1 MQRSILK
8 AIPSC
13 ILMLLFFAC
22 SNHQTTQEAGI
33 DYTNTLRNQF
43 KNRFADIQ
51 WTEALNPKFISDRKA
66 LDSVHFSSR
75 SLSTVNAASVLSYP
89 ATDAIYPSVPDFG
102 SIDIRELPLSL
113 KSAITDFCTELLN
126 ISQTESSQQGQTIQK
141 KGFQETYAT
150 LASSFLLGRQY
161 MLSIYLHDTAS
172 YPVANIFYLGSP
184 SIKDKTYEVPVLF
197 LSPKGSWIVIF
208 YTLLQED
215 SWKIEQIRYGDFVY
229 E

>member
-22 SNHQTTQEAGI
+22 SNHQTIQEAGI

-172 YPVANIFYLGSP
+172 YPVANTFYLGSP

-208 YTLLQED
+208 YALLQED

>member
-8 AIPSC
+8 AIPSF
-13 ILMLLFFAC
+13 ILILLFFAC
-22 SNHQTTQEAGI
+22 SNHQTTQEAGV

-43 KNRFADIQ
+43 KNRFSDIQ
-51 WTEALNPKFISDRKA
+51 WTEELNPQFISDRKS
-66 LDSVHFSSR
+66 LDSAHFSSR

-102 SIDIRELPLSL
+102 SIDIRGIPSPL
-113 KSAITDFCTELLN
+113 KSLITDFCSKLLN
-126 ISQTESSQQGQTIQK
+126 ISQTEDFQEGQNTQK
-141 KGFQETYAT
+141 EGFQETYSA
-150 LASSFLLGRQY
+150 LAPSFLSGRQY
-161 MLSIYLHDTAS
+161 MLSIYLHDTAR
-172 YPVANIFYLGSP
+172 YPAAKKFYLGSP

-197 LSPKGSWIVIF
+197 LSQEGSWIVVF
-208 YTLLQED
+208 YALLQED

>member
-126 ISQTESSQQGQTIQK
+126 ISQKESSQQGQTIQK
-141 KGFQETYAT
+141 EGFQETYAT

-172 YPVANIFYLGSP
+172 YPVANTFYLGSP

-208 YTLLQED
+208 YVLLQED

>member
-13 ILMLLFFAC
+13 ILMILFFAC

-43 KNRFADIQ
+43 KNRFADTQ

-126 ISQTESSQQGQTIQK
+126 ISQKESSQQGQTIQK
-141 KGFQETYAT
+141 EGFQETYAT

-172 YPVANIFYLGSP
+172 YPVANTFYLGSP

-208 YTLLQED
+208 YVLLQED